1 MPISKVNNPF
11 TNKIEQVNFSG
22 DDPTQDEINSVYA
35 MFEKESKGSSTEID
49 LATASSEEIQ
59 EYVRQK
65 KQLGID
71 PVSGEKIAVEDKLK
85 DPDVDYTSGLK
96 DFRIRAGFS
105 NKEKD
110 SEKAAYL
117 ADQVGQDGFR
127 QDKGGR
133 FIITKKGR
141 EKLNMPDG
149 PEFAVDE
156 EGFSLKYDTA
166 DFLGETGVPLTVGIG
181 ASIAA
186 SGVGF
191 LPGVAIVG
199 GATAVGKLLD
209 EAFEAAQGYQRQ
221 TAGEIAKDA
230 AWEGVFG
237 ATGEGVGRGLSRLFG
252 RIVKGSGS
260 KTAEDAK
267 EIGREMRQL
276 SLQPTVEGGAPGA
289 FGILTRL
296 QAVYEG
302 ISPNKKAAEQN
313 VKVILEQLKGL
324 RGFNVGDDAIEDL
337 GKTIQDD
344 ITKLYSSY
352 DDALAEANKALDTEI
367 ERKIAQIMEPL
378 KRGDE
383 VGKDAVEGITQA
395 KNIFNDNV
403 DFLYKKVDQ
412 ALGKNNQIIPL
423 GKFQDEVTKGIDRSV
438 RGVKSELGQGT
449 SVGKILQ
456 KVRERAKTRLRANGL
471 KLSEDNIRRAMRGT
485 PEEATILR
493 NVMSELEYSGN
504 KTFGTIKNSLDE
516 SFVDAEDL
524 LNIRVSVAEKG
535 LDQIDGLPGQM
546 TNLFQSDFGGGSVSI
561 KRLKEGLTLLRR
573 TKQYYAKGYKR
584 LNDPVYQSLV
594 KATSQGRI
602 QLDPVAILGRVVK
615 SNQPKLLERILRS
628 RRGVAL
634 GFRNIEQKP
643 VRFGEKDITIREAEE
658 ILRKGDLSDPRSLQ
672 QRVNIAKAARGKIE
686 DEVATGGVQGE
697 NLRQALAGA
706 FLRDAI
712 EKSSVGDVLD
722 GKKLA
727 GFIDDLGTTKDVLF
741 KSRLP
746 RVQGELDDLNELT
759 SVLRANATKLD
770 NSVIEQLS
778 TRPLAEALKAAKDAS
793 LRVDAINKQ
802 TYLKSLRDKDAS
814 KIVDTIFT
822 KNNPQMI
829 KAFMNNTIE
838 ARVPNQ
844 TDRIRVTPFEAS
856 EHTALVNNVRD
867 AAMARI
873 LQSMGDIRS
882 PMFADDFLSGRLGS
896 KMKSTLEGY
905 GRDSLNAMFGV
916 DEADKLFKL
925 SEIMIRSSDKPL
937 AGKGGLAAPSI
948 ALGLSIF
955 GLMTAP
961 LQTIGALAFY
971 SGMSKVLRS
980 GPMLDIMLASRKPG
994 ADKLG
999 QALQTMQTVNAQL
1012 QTQTVTS
1019 DEGPLKMS
1027 PEVQRSVQQ
1036 ATAPVRS
1043 AIPTVAPAFSGTPAS
1058 NIDPTNPIVTP
1069 NPVDQALAQ
1078 RLAGT
1083 SAISPRPPS

>member
-1 MPISKVNNPF
+1 MSVIVLPNGQRINTEGLNANQVTSALTELQKQQPTLF
-11 TNKIEQVNFSG
+11 TDIG
-22 DDPTQDEINSVYA
+22 
-35 MFEKESKGSSTEID
+35 GEID
-49 LATASSEEIQ
+49 LSTASAEEIN
-59 EYVRQK
+59 EFRRRK
-65 KQLGID
+65 EELGGTVTGTKANTAD
-71 PVSGEKIAVEDKLK
+71 SLK
-85 DPDVDYTSGLK
+85 DPDVDYTSGLQ

-117 ADQVGQDGFR
+117 ADQVGRDGFR

-141 EKLNMPDG
+141 KKLGMPDG

-166 DFLGETGVPLTVGIG
+166 DFLGESGVPLTVGIG

-209 EAFEAAQGYQRQ
+209 EAFEASQGYQRQ

-252 RIVKGSGS
+252 RLLKGSGS

-267 EIGREMRQL
+267 EIGRAMREL
-276 SLQPTVEGGAPGA
+276 GLQPTVEGGAPGA

-324 RGFNVGDDAIEDL
+324 RGFNVGDDAIEEL
-337 GKTIQDD
+337 GKVIQDD

-352 DDALAEANKALDTEI
+352 DDALVEANRALDTEI

-383 VGKDAVEGITQA
+383 VGKDAVEGITEA
-395 KNIFNDNV
+395 KNIFNKNV

-412 ALGKNNQIIPL
+412 ALGKDNEIIPL
-423 GKFQDEVTKGIDRSV
+423 GKFQEEVTKGIDRSV
-438 RGVKSELGQGT
+438 KGVRTELGQN
-449 SVGKILQ
+449 SAVGKIIQ
-456 KVRERAKTRLRANGL
+456 KVRARAKKRLQANGL
-471 KLSEDNIRRAMRGT
+471 KLSEDNIRRAMRAT

-493 NVMSELEYSGN
+493 NIMSELEYTGN
-504 KTFGTIKNSLDE
+504 KTFGVIKSSLDE
-516 SFVDAEDL
+516 SFMDAEDL
-524 LNIRVSVAEKG
+524 LNVRISVIEKG

-594 KATSQGRI
+594 KATKEGRI

-615 SNQPKLLERILRS
+615 NNQPKLLERILRS
-628 RRGVAL
+628 RRGISL
-634 GFRNIEQKP
+634 KFEKLDETP
-643 VRFGEKDITIREAEE
+643 TTVRFGEKDITLREAEE
-658 ILRKGDLSDPRSLQ
+658 MLRKGDLSDPRSLQ
-672 QRVNIAKAARGKIE
+672 RRVNEAKSAKARE
-686 DEVATGGVQGE
+686 VDEAAMGGVQGE

-712 EKSSVGDVLD
+712 EKSTVDGVLD

-759 SVLRANATKLD
+759 SVLRANATKID
-770 NSVIEQLS
+770 ESVIEQLS
-778 TRPLAEALKAAKDAS
+778 TRPLAEALKEAKEAS
-793 LRVDAINKQ
+793 LRVDALNKQ

-838 ARVPNQ
+838 ARVPGQ

-856 EHTALVNNVRD
+856 EHVDLVNNVRD
-867 AAMARI
+867 AAMGRI

-882 PMFADDFLSGRLGS
+882 PMFAEDFLSGRLGT

-905 GRDSLNAMFGV
+905 GRDSLNAMFGRT
-916 DEADKLFKL
+916 ETDKLFKL
-925 SEIMIRSSDKPL
+925 SEIMIRASDKPL

-955 GLMTAP
+955 GLLTAP
-961 LQTIGALAFY
+961 FQTLGAIAFY

-994 ADKLG
+994 ADQLG
-999 QALQTMQTVNAQL
+999 QAIQTMQTVNAQL
-1012 QTQTVTS
+1012 QTQAVTS
-1019 DEGPLKMS
+1019 GEGPLKVS
-1027 PEVQRSVQQ
+1027 PEVQRSMQRA
-1036 ATAPVRS
+1036 ATQFRS
-1043 AIPTVAPAFSGTPAS
+1043 AIPNVAPAFGGTTAARV
-1058 NIDPTNPIVTP
+1058 DPTNPIVTP
-1069 NPVDQALAQ
+1069 DPATQALAQ
-1078 RLAGT
+1078 ALNQ
-1083 SAISPRPPS
+1083 RPPS

>member
-1 MPISKVNNPF
+1 MSVIVLPNGQRINTEGLDANQVTSALTELQKQQPTLF
-11 TNKIEQVNFSG
+11 TDIG
-22 DDPTQDEINSVYA
+22 
-35 MFEKESKGSSTEID
+35 GEID
-49 LATASSEEIQ
+49 LSTASAEEIN
-59 EYVRQK
+59 EFRRRK
-65 KQLGID
+65 EELGGTVTGTKAD
-71 PVSGEKIAVEDKLK
+71 TADSLK
-85 DPDVDYTSGLK
+85 DPDVDYTSGLQ

-117 ADQVGQDGFR
+117 ADQVGRDGFR

-141 EKLNMPDG
+141 EKLGMPDG

-166 DFLGETGVPLTVGIG
+166 DFLGEAGVPLTVGIG

-252 RIVKGSGS
+252 RLLKGSGS

-267 EIGREMRQL
+267 EIGRAMREL

-324 RGFNVGDDAIEDL
+324 RGFNVGDDAIEEL

-352 DDALAEANKALDTEI
+352 DDTLVEANRVLDTEI
-367 ERKIAQIMEPL
+367 EKKIAQVMEPL
-378 KRGDE
+378 KRGDD

-395 KNIFNDNV
+395 KNIFNENV

-412 ALGKNNQIIPL
+412 ALGRNNQIIPL
-423 GKFQDEVTKGIDRSV
+423 GKFQEEVTKGIERSV
-438 RGVKSELGQGT
+438 KGVRSELGQGS

-456 KVRERAKTRLRANGL
+456 KVRTRAKTRLQANGL
-471 KLSEDNIRRAMRGT
+471 RLSEDNIRRAMRAT

-493 NVMSELEYSGN
+493 NVMSELEYTGN
-504 KTFGTIKNSLDE
+504 KTFGVIKNSLDE
-516 SFVDAEDL
+516 SFMDAEDL
-524 LNIRVSVAEKG
+524 LNIRVSGAEKAI
-535 LDQIDGLPGQM
+535 DEIDGLTGQM
-546 TNLFQSDFGGGSVSI
+546 TNVFQSDFGAGPVSI

-594 KATSQGRI
+594 KATKDGRI
-602 QLDPVAILGRVVK
+602 QLDPVAIVNRVVK
-615 SNQPKLLERILRS
+615 NNQPKLLERILRS

-634 GFRNIEQKP
+634 GFRNIEEKP
-643 VRFGEKDITIREAEE
+643 IRFGEKDISIRQAEE
-658 ILRKGDLSDPRSLQ
+658 ILRKGDLSDPKSLQ
-672 QRVNIAKAARGKIE
+672 RRVNAAKEARGKIE
-686 DEVATGGVQGE
+686 DEVAAGGVQGE

-770 NSVIEQLS
+770 SSVIRQLS
-778 TRPLAEALKAAKDAS
+778 TQSLADALKGAREAS
-793 LRVDAINKQ
+793 LRVDALNKQ

-844 TDRIRVTPFEAS
+844 TRRIKVTPFQAN

-867 AAMARI
+867 AAMGRI

-882 PMFADDFLSGRLGS
+882 PMFAEDFLSGRLGT

-955 GLMTAP
+955 GLLTAP
-961 LQTIGALAFY
+961 FQTLGAIAFY

-999 QALQTMQTVNAQL
+999 QAIQTMQTVNAQL
-1012 QTQTVTS
+1012 QTQAVTS
-1019 DEGPLKMS
+1019 DEGPLKVS
-1027 PEVQRSVQQ
+1027 PEVQRSMQRA
-1036 ATAPVRS
+1036 ATRFRS
-1043 AIPTVAPAFSGTPAS
+1043 SIPNVAPAFGGTSAARV
-1058 NIDPTNPIVTP
+1058 DPTNPIVTP
-1069 NPVDQALAQ
+1069 DPATQALAQ
-1078 RLAGT
+1078 AL
-1083 SAISPRPPS
+1083 SQRPPS

>member
-1 MPISKVNNPF
+1 VPI
-11 TNKIEQVNFSG
+11 IELPNGQRIDTEGLDASQVTSTLTALQKQQPSLF
-22 DDPTQDEINSVYA
+22 QDVSP
-35 MFEKESKGSSTEID
+35 SLD
-49 LATASSEEIQ
+49 LTTASKEEIL
-59 EYVRQK
+59 EYKRQRDR
-65 KQLGID
+65 LSVD
-71 PVSGEKIAVEDKLK
+71 PVSGEQLDTTDSLK
-85 DPDVDYTSGLK
+85 DPDVDYTSGLQ

-117 ADQVGQDGFR
+117 ADQVGKDGFR

-133 FIITKKGR
+133 FIITKAGR
-141 EKLNMPDG
+141 KKLGMPDG
-149 PEFAVDE
+149 SEFAVDE

-209 EAFEAAQGYQRQ
+209 EAFEASQGYQRQ

-252 RIVKGSGS
+252 RLFKGSGS

-267 EIGREMRQL
+267 EIGREMRRL
-276 SLQPTVEGGAPGA
+276 GFAPTVEGGAPGA

-302 ISPNKKAAEQN
+302 ISPNKKAAERN
-313 VKVILEQLKGL
+313 VNALLQQLRGL
-324 RGFNVGDDAIEDL
+324 RGFDEDAVEEL
-337 GKTIQDD
+337 GKVIQDD

-352 DDALAEANKALDTEI
+352 DDAFATANRELDTEI
-367 ERKIAQIMEPL
+367 EKRIAQIMEPL

-383 VGKDAVEGITQA
+383 VGQDAVEGITQA
-395 KNIFNDNV
+395 KNIFNKNV
-403 DFLYKKVDQ
+403 DFLYKKVDD
-412 ALGKNNQIIPL
+412 ALGKDNQIIPL
-423 GKFQDEVTKGIDRSV
+423 GKVQEEIEKGLQQATKGVRS
-438 RGVKSELGQGT
+438 EF
-449 SVGKILQ
+449 GKGSAVEDILK
-456 KVRERAKTRLRANGL
+456 KVRARARRRLQANGVRVT
-471 KLSEDNIRRAMRGT
+471 EENIRRAMRAT
-485 PEEATILR
+485 TQEATMLR
-493 NVMSELEYSGN
+493 NIMSELEFTGN
-504 KTFGTIKNSLDE
+504 KTFGVIKGALDE
-516 SFVDAEDL
+516 SFMDAEDL
-524 LNIRVSVAEKG
+524 LNVRISVAEG
-535 LDQIDGLPGQM
+535 TLDNIDGLPGQM
-546 TNLFQSDFGGGSVSI
+546 TNLFQGDFGGGSVST

-594 KATSQGRI
+594 KATSEGRI

-615 SNQPKLLERILRS
+615 NNQPKLLERILRS
-628 RRGVAL
+628 RRGVSL
-634 GFRNIEQKP
+634 KFERLDETP
-643 VRFGEKDITIREAEE
+643 TTVRFGEKDITLREAEE
-658 ILRKGDLSDPRSLQ
+658 MLRRGDLSDPRSLQ
-672 QRVNIAKAARGKIE
+672 RRVNEAKAAKARE
-686 DEVATGGVQGE
+686 VDEAAMGGVQGE
-697 NLRQALAGA
+697 NLRQALASA

-712 EKSSVGDVLD
+712 EKSSVKGVLD

-727 GFIDDLGTTKDVLF
+727 GFIDELGTTKDVLF

-759 SVLRANATKLD
+759 SVLRQNATQLD
-770 NSVIEQLS
+770 DSVIEQLS
-778 TRPLAEALKAAKDAS
+778 TRPLAEALKAAKEAS
-793 LRVDAINKQ
+793 LRVDALNKQ

-838 ARVPNQ
+838 ARVPGQ
-844 TDRIRVTPFEAS
+844 TDRIRVTPFEAN
-856 EHTALVNNVRD
+856 EHVALVNNVRD
-867 AAMARI
+867 AAMGRI
-873 LQSMGDIRS
+873 LKSIGDVNS

-896 KMKSTLEGY
+896 KFKTSLEGY
-905 GRDSLNAMFGV
+905 GRDSLNAMFGRTET
-916 DEADKLFKL
+916 DRLFKL
-925 SEIMIRSSDKPL
+925 SEVMIRSSDKPL

-971 SGMSKVLRS
+971 SGMSKLLRT
-980 GPMLDIMLASRKPG
+980 GPVLDIMLASRKPG
-994 ADKLG
+994 ADQLG
-999 QALQTMQTVNAQL
+999 QVLQSVQTINAQV
-1012 QTQTVTS
+1012 QTQAITS
-1019 DEGPLKMS
+1019 DEGPFKLS
-1027 PEVQRSVQQ
+1027 PEAQRSV
-1036 ATAPVRS
+1036 AS
-1043 AIPTVAPAFSGTPAS
+1043 AIPNVAPAFGGTSAA

-1069 NPVDQALAQ
+1069 DPATQAVAQALSQ
-1078 RLAGT
+1078 
-1083 SAISPRPPS
+1083 RPPS

>member
-1 MPISKVNNPF
+1 MSVIVLPNGQRINTEGLDANQVTSALTELQKQQPTLF
-11 TNKIEQVNFSG
+11 TDIG
-22 DDPTQDEINSVYA
+22 
-35 MFEKESKGSSTEID
+35 GEID
-49 LATASSEEIQ
+49 LSTASAEEIN
-59 EYVRQK
+59 EFRRRK
-65 KQLGID
+65 EELGGTVTGTKAD
-71 PVSGEKIAVEDKLK
+71 TADSLK
-85 DPDVDYTSGLK
+85 DPDVDYTSGLQ

-117 ADQVGQDGFR
+117 ADQVGRDGFR

-141 EKLNMPDG
+141 EKLGMPDG

-166 DFLGETGVPLTVGIG
+166 DFLGEAGVPLTVGIG

-237 ATGEGVGRGLSRLFG
+237 APGEGVGRGLSRLFG
-252 RIVKGSGS
+252 RLLKGSGS

-267 EIGREMRQL
+267 EIGRAMREL
-276 SLQPTVEGGAPGA
+276 GLQPTVEGGAPGA

-324 RGFNVGDDAIEDL
+324 RGFNVGDDAIEEL
-337 GKTIQDD
+337 GKVIQDD

-352 DDALAEANKALDTEI
+352 DDTLVEANRVLDTEI
-367 ERKIAQIMEPL
+367 EKKIAQVMEPL
-378 KRGDE
+378 KRGDD

-395 KNIFNDNV
+395 KNIFNENV

-412 ALGKNNQIIPL
+412 ALGRNNQIIPL
-423 GKFQDEVTKGIDRSV
+423 GKFQEEVTKGIERSV
-438 RGVKSELGQGT
+438 KGVRSELGQGS

-456 KVRERAKTRLRANGL
+456 KVRTRAKTRLQANGL
-471 KLSEDNIRRAMRGT
+471 RLSEDNIRRAMRAT

-493 NVMSELEYSGN
+493 NVMSELEYTGN
-504 KTFGTIKNSLDE
+504 KTFGVIKNSLDE
-516 SFVDAEDL
+516 SFMDAEDL
-524 LNIRVSVAEKG
+524 LNIRVSGAEKAI
-535 LDQIDGLPGQM
+535 DEIDGLTGQM
-546 TNLFQSDFGGGSVSI
+546 TNVFQSDFGAGPVSI
-561 KRLKEGLTLLRR
+561 KRLNEGLTLLRR

-594 KATSQGRI
+594 KATKDGRI
-602 QLDPVAILGRVVK
+602 QLDPVAIVNRVVK
-615 SNQPKLLERILRS
+615 NNQPKLLERILRS

-634 GFRNIEQKP
+634 GFRNIEEKP
-643 VRFGEKDITIREAEE
+643 IRFGEKDISIRQAEE
-658 ILRKGDLSDPRSLQ
+658 ILRKGDLSDPKSLQ
-672 QRVNIAKAARGKIE
+672 RRVNAAKEARGKIE
-686 DEVATGGVQGE
+686 DEVAAGGVQGE

-770 NSVIEQLS
+770 SSVIRQLS
-778 TRPLAEALKAAKDAS
+778 TQSLADALKGAREAS
-793 LRVDAINKQ
+793 LRVDALNKQ

-844 TDRIRVTPFEAS
+844 TRRIKVTPFQAN

-867 AAMARI
+867 AAMGRI

-882 PMFADDFLSGRLGS
+882 PMFAEDFLSGRLGT

-955 GLMTAP
+955 GLLTAP
-961 LQTIGALAFY
+961 FQTLGAIAFY

-999 QALQTMQTVNAQL
+999 QAIQTMQTVNAQL
-1012 QTQTVTS
+1012 QTQAVTS
-1019 DEGPLKMS
+1019 DEGPLKVS
-1027 PEVQRSVQQ
+1027 PEVQRSMQRA
-1036 ATAPVRS
+1036 ATQFRS
-1043 AIPTVAPAFSGTPAS
+1043 SIPNVAPAFGGTSAARV
-1058 NIDPTNPIVTP
+1058 DPTNPIVTP
-1069 NPVDQALAQ
+1069 DPATQALAQ
-1078 RLAGT
+1078 AL
-1083 SAISPRPPS
+1083 SQRPPS

>member
-1 MPISKVNNPF
+1 MSVIVLPNGQRINTEGLDANQVTSALTQLQKQQPTLF
-11 TNKIEQVNFSG
+11 TDIG
-22 DDPTQDEINSVYA
+22 
-35 MFEKESKGSSTEID
+35 GEID
-49 LATASSEEIQ
+49 LSTASAEEIN
-59 EYVRQK
+59 EFRRRK
-65 KQLGID
+65 EELGGTVTGTKAD
-71 PVSGEKIAVEDKLK
+71 TADSLK
-85 DPDVDYTSGLK
+85 DPDVDYTSGLQ
-96 DFRIRAGFS
+96 DFRIRAGFA

-133 FIITKKGR
+133 FIITKAGR
-141 EKLNMPDG
+141 EKLGMPDG

-252 RIVKGSGS
+252 RIFKGSGS

-324 RGFNVGDDAIEDL
+324 RGFDVGDDAIEEL
-337 GKTIQDD
+337 GKVIQDD

-352 DDALAEANKALDTEI
+352 DEALVQANKALDTEI

-395 KNIFNDNV
+395 KNIFNENV

-423 GKFQDEVTKGIDRSV
+423 GKFQEEVTKGIDRSV
-438 RGVKSELGQGT
+438 RGVKAELGQGT
-449 SVGKILQ
+449 AVGKILR
-456 KVRERAKTRLRANGL
+456 KVRERAKTRLRANGISL
-471 KLSEDNIRRAMRGT
+471 KEDNIRRAMRGT

-493 NVMSELEYSGN
+493 NVMSELEYTGN
-504 KTFGTIKNSLDE
+504 KTFGVIKSSLDE
-516 SFVDAEDL
+516 SFMDAEDL
-524 LNIRVSVAEKG
+524 LNIRVSSAEKA
-535 LDQIDGLPGQM
+535 IDEIEGLPGQM
-546 TNLFQSDFGGGSVSI
+546 TNLFQSDFGGGAESI

-594 KATSQGRI
+594 KATKDGRI
-602 QLDPVAILGRVVK
+602 QLDPVAILNRVVK
-615 SNQPKLLERILRS
+615 NNQPKLLERILRS

-634 GFRNIEQKP
+634 GFRNIEEKP
-643 VRFGEKDITIREAEE
+643 VRFGTREISIEEAET

-672 QRVNIAKAARGKIE
+672 RRVNDAKAARAKIE
-686 DEVATGGVQGE
+686 DEVAAGGVQGE

-712 EKSSVGDVLD
+712 EKSSVDGVLD

-727 GFIDDLGTTKDVLF
+727 GFIDELGTTKDVLF

-844 TDRIRVTPFEAS
+844 TDRIRVTPFEAT
-856 EHTALVNNVRD
+856 EHANLVENVRD

-882 PMFADDFLSGRLGS
+882 PMFAEDFLSGRLGS

-916 DEADKLFKL
+916 DEANKLFKL

-955 GLMTAP
+955 GLLTAP
-961 LQTIGALAFY
+961 LQTIGAIAFY

-994 ADKLG
+994 ADQLG
-999 QALQTMQTVNAQL
+999 QALQTVQTITSQL
-1012 QTQTVTS
+1012 QTQAVTS
-1019 DEGPLKMS
+1019 DEGPLKVS
-1027 PEVQRSVQQ
+1027 PEVQRSMQRA
-1036 ATAPVRS
+1036 ATQFKSSIPNVAPV
-1043 AIPTVAPAFSGTPAS
+1043 FGGTPTA
-1058 NIDPTNPIVTP
+1058 NIDPTNPII
-1069 NPVDQALAQ
+1069 NPDPATQALAQ
-1078 RLAGT
+1078 TL
-1083 SAISPRPPS
+1083 SQRPPS

>member
-1 MPISKVNNPF
+1 MPI
-11 TNKIEQVNFSG
+11 IELPNGQRIDTEGLDASQVTSALTALQKQQPSLFQEVGPSL
-22 DDPTQDEINSVYA
+22 
-35 MFEKESKGSSTEID
+35 D
-49 LATASSEEIQ
+49 LTTASKEEIL
-59 EYVRQK
+59 EYKRQRDR
-65 KQLGID
+65 LNVD
-71 PVSGEKIAVEDKLK
+71 PVSGEQLDTTDSLK
-85 DPDVDYTSGLK
+85 DPDVDYTSGLQ
-96 DFRIRAGFS
+96 DFRIRAGFA

-117 ADQVGQDGFR
+117 TDQVGRDGFR

-141 EKLNMPDG
+141 EKLGMPDG

-166 DFLGETGVPLTVGIG
+166 DFLGEAGVPLTVGIG

-209 EAFEAAQGYQRQ
+209 EAFEASQGYQRQ

-252 RIVKGSGS
+252 RLFKGSGS

-267 EIGREMRQL
+267 EIGREMRRL
-276 SLQPTVEGGAPGA
+276 GFAPTVEGGAPGA

-302 ISPNKKAAEQN
+302 ISPNKKAAERN
-313 VKVILEQLKGL
+313 VNALLQQLRGL
-324 RGFNVGDDAIEDL
+324 RGFDEDAVEEL
-337 GKTIQDD
+337 GKVIQDD

-352 DDALAEANKALDTEI
+352 DDAFAAANRELDTEI
-367 ERKIAQIMEPL
+367 ERRIAQIMEPL

-383 VGKDAVEGITQA
+383 VGQDAVEGITQA
-395 KNIFNDNV
+395 KNIFNKNV
-403 DFLYKKVDQ
+403 DFLYKKVDD
-412 ALGKNNQIIPL
+412 ALGKDNQIIPL
-423 GKFQDEVTKGIDRSV
+423 GKVQEEIEKGLQQATKGVRS
-438 RGVKSELGQGT
+438 EF
-449 SVGKILQ
+449 GKGSAVEDILK
-456 KVRERAKTRLRANGL
+456 KVRARARRRLQANGVRVT
-471 KLSEDNIRRAMRGT
+471 EENIRRAMRAT
-485 PEEATILR
+485 TQEATMLR
-493 NVMSELEYSGN
+493 NIMSELEFTGN
-504 KTFGTIKNSLDE
+504 KTFGVIKGALDE
-516 SFVDAEDL
+516 SFMDAEDL
-524 LNIRVSVAEKG
+524 LNVRISVAEKT
-535 LDQIDGLPGQM
+535 LDDIDGLPGQM
-546 TNLFQSDFGGGSVSI
+546 TNLFQGDFGGGSVST

-594 KATSQGRI
+594 KATSEGRI

-615 SNQPKLLERILRS
+615 NNQPKLLERILRS
-628 RRGVAL
+628 RRGVSL
-634 GFRNIEQKP
+634 KFERLDETP
-643 VRFGEKDITIREAEE
+643 TTVRFGEKDITLREAEE
-658 ILRKGDLSDPRSLQ
+658 MLRRGDLSDPRSLQ
-672 QRVNIAKAARGKIE
+672 RRVNEAKAAKARE
-686 DEVATGGVQGE
+686 VDEAAMGGVQGE
-697 NLRQALAGA
+697 NLRQALASA

-712 EKSSVGDVLD
+712 EKSSVKGVLD

-727 GFIDDLGTTKDVLF
+727 GLIDELGTTKDVLF

-759 SVLRANATKLD
+759 SVLRQNATQLD
-770 NSVIEQLS
+770 DSVIEQLS
-778 TRPLAEALKAAKDAS
+778 TRPLAEALKAAKEAS
-793 LRVDAINKQ
+793 LRVDALNKQ

-838 ARVPNQ
+838 ARVPGQ
-844 TDRIRVTPFEAS
+844 TDRIRVTPFEAN
-856 EHTALVNNVRD
+856 EHVALVNNVRD
-867 AAMARI
+867 AAMGRI
-873 LQSMGDIRS
+873 LKSIGDVNS

-896 KMKSTLEGY
+896 KFKTSLEGY
-905 GRDSLNAMFGV
+905 GRDSLNAMFGRTET
-916 DEADKLFKL
+916 DRLFKL
-925 SEIMIRSSDKPL
+925 SEVMIRASDKPL

-961 LQTIGALAFY
+961 LQTLGALAFY
-971 SGMSKVLRS
+971 SGMSKLLRT
-980 GPMLDIMLASRKPG
+980 GPVLDIMLASRKPG
-994 ADKLG
+994 ADQLG
-999 QALQTMQTVNAQL
+999 QVLQSVQTINAQV
-1012 QTQTVTS
+1012 QTQAITS
-1019 DEGPLKMS
+1019 DEGPFKLS
-1027 PEVQRSVQQ
+1027 PEAQRSV
-1036 ATAPVRS
+1036 AS
-1043 AIPTVAPAFSGTPAS
+1043 AIPNVAPAFGGTSAA
-1058 NIDPTNPIVTP
+1058 NIDPTNPIV
-1069 NPVDQALAQ
+1069 NPDPATQALAQ
-1078 RLAGT
+1078 VL
-1083 SAISPRPPS
+1083 SQRPPS

>member
-1 MPISKVNNPF
+1 MSVIVLPNGQRINTEGLDANQVTSALTELQKQQPTLF
-11 TNKIEQVNFSG
+11 TDIG
-22 DDPTQDEINSVYA
+22 
-35 MFEKESKGSSTEID
+35 GEID
-49 LATASSEEIQ
+49 LSTASAEEIN
-59 EYVRQK
+59 EFRRRK
-65 KQLGID
+65 EELGGTVTGTKANTAD
-71 PVSGEKIAVEDKLK
+71 SLK
-85 DPDVDYTSGLK
+85 DPDVDYTSGLQ

-117 ADQVGQDGFR
+117 ADQVGRDGFR

-141 EKLNMPDG
+141 KKLGMPDG

-166 DFLGETGVPLTVGIG
+166 DFLGESGVPLTVGIG

-209 EAFEAAQGYQRQ
+209 EAFEASQGYQRQ

-252 RIVKGSGS
+252 RLLKGSGS

-267 EIGREMRQL
+267 EIGRAMREL
-276 SLQPTVEGGAPGA
+276 GLQPTVEGGAPGA

-324 RGFNVGDDAIEDL
+324 RGFNVGDDAIEEL
-337 GKTIQDD
+337 GKVIQDD

-352 DDALAEANKALDTEI
+352 DDALVEANRALDTEI

-383 VGKDAVEGITQA
+383 VGKDAVEGITEA
-395 KNIFNDNV
+395 KNIFNKNV

-412 ALGKNNQIIPL
+412 ALGKDNEIIPL
-423 GKFQDEVTKGIDRSV
+423 GKFQEEVTKGIDRSV
-438 RGVKSELGQGT
+438 KGVRTELGQN
-449 SVGKILQ
+449 SAVGKIIQ
-456 KVRERAKTRLRANGL
+456 KVRARAKKRLQANGL
-471 KLSEDNIRRAMRGT
+471 KLSEDNIRRAMRAT

-493 NVMSELEYSGN
+493 NIMSELEYTGN
-504 KTFGTIKNSLDE
+504 KTFGVIKSSLDE
-516 SFVDAEDL
+516 SFMDAEDL
-524 LNIRVSVAEKG
+524 LNVRISVIEKG

-594 KATSQGRI
+594 KATKEGRI

-615 SNQPKLLERILRS
+615 NNQPKLLERILRS
-628 RRGVAL
+628 RRGISL
-634 GFRNIEQKP
+634 KFEKLDETP
-643 VRFGEKDITIREAEE
+643 TTVRFGEKDITLREAEE
-658 ILRKGDLSDPRSLQ
+658 MLRKGDLSDPRSLQ
-672 QRVNIAKAARGKIE
+672 RRVNEAKSAKARE
-686 DEVATGGVQGE
+686 VDEAAMGGVQGE
-697 NLRQALAGA
+697 NLRQALASA

-712 EKSSVGDVLD
+712 EKSSVKGVLD

-727 GFIDDLGTTKDVLF
+727 GFIDELGTTKDVLF

-759 SVLRANATKLD
+759 SVLRANATKID
-770 NSVIEQLS
+770 ESVIEQLS
-778 TRPLAEALKAAKDAS
+778 TRPLAEALKEAKEAS
-793 LRVDAINKQ
+793 LRVDALNKQ

-838 ARVPNQ
+838 ARVPGQ

-856 EHTALVNNVRD
+856 EHVDLVNNVRD
-867 AAMARI
+867 AAMGRI

-882 PMFADDFLSGRLGS
+882 PMFAEDFLSGRLGT

-905 GRDSLNAMFGV
+905 GRDSLNAMFGRT
-916 DEADKLFKL
+916 ETDKLFKL
-925 SEIMIRSSDKPL
+925 SEIMIRASDKPL

-955 GLMTAP
+955 GLLTAP
-961 LQTIGALAFY
+961 FQTLGAIAFY

-994 ADKLG
+994 ADQLG
-999 QALQTMQTVNAQL
+999 QAIQTMQTVNAQL
-1012 QTQTVTS
+1012 QTQAVTS
-1019 DEGPLKMS
+1019 DEGPLKVS
-1027 PEVQRSVQQ
+1027 PEVQRSMQRA
-1036 ATAPVRS
+1036 ATQFRS
-1043 AIPTVAPAFSGTPAS
+1043 AIPNVAPAFGGTTAARV
-1058 NIDPTNPIVTP
+1058 DPTNPIVTP
-1069 NPVDQALAQ
+1069 DPATQALAQ
-1078 RLAGT
+1078 ALNQ
-1083 SAISPRPPS
+1083 RPPS